1 MFSDLL
7 CETID
12 FKYQITL
19 KTMLK
24 KYKTNGEIEFRPVC
38 FNSTSDKP
46 KINSR
51 KILHRNFVPVW

>member
-24 KYKTNGEIEFRPVC
+24 KIQ
-38 FNSTSDKP
+38 DKW
-46 KINSR
+46 
-51 KILHRNFVPVW
+51 RN